1 MSSTTMDKLIP
12 QSYKG
17 ITLYCIAIF
26 LFVTMDAIVKY
37 ANTTY
42 EPLQVV
48 WARYF
53 FHMLLMTLL
62 LAPKLKMDL
71 VRTVKPKLQIFRSM
85 LLLGATVCF
94 FSALKYIPL
103 ADAGAMGSTSPLFV
117 MVFSVFILGEK
128 ISFRRWSAVLVG
140 FVGALIILRPGFGE
154 VHPAMFLVIGMA
166 IFYASYQ
173 IATRKLAGVDSS
185 YTTIFY
191 TALVGTIVMSIVAP
205 FFWVEP
211 DLFGWGMLALIGL
224 IGGVSH
230 FIIIIAFT
238 YTTASTAA
246 PFAYTQLIW
255 TAIFGFFAF
264 GDLPDE
270 FTILGATIIVG
281 SGLYIL
287 YRERQINKAAKQ

>member
-1 MSSTTMDKLIP
+1 MSSNTFNKIIP
-12 QSYKG
+12 QSYRG
-17 ITLYCIAIF
+17 IFLYCSAIF
-26 LFVTMDAIVKY
+26 LFVVMDSIVKY
-37 ANTTY
+37 ANNTY

-53 FHMLLMTLL
+53 FHMLLMTLV
-62 LAPKLKMDL
+62 LAPKLKMTL
-71 VRTVKPKLQIFRSM
+71 IKTASLKLQIFRSM
-85 LLLGATVCF
+85 LLLGATICF

-117 MVFSVFILGEK
+117 TVLSVLILGEK
-128 ISFRRWSAVLVG
+128 VSFRRWTAVLIG
-140 FVGALIILRPGFGE
+140 FCGALIILRPGFGE
-154 VHPAMFLVIGMA
+154 VHPAMFLVVGMS

-191 TALVGTIVMSIVAP
+191 TALVGTVVMSIVAP
-205 FFWVEP
+205 FFWVVP
-211 DLFGWGMLALIGL
+211 DLLGWGMLALIGL

-230 FIIIIAFT
+230 FLMILAFR

-246 PFAYTQLIW
+246 PFSYTQLIW
-255 TAIFGFFAF
+255 TAIFGFFIF

-270 FTILGATIIVG
+270 YTILGAIIIVS

-287 YRERQINKAAKQ
+287 YRERKLMHS